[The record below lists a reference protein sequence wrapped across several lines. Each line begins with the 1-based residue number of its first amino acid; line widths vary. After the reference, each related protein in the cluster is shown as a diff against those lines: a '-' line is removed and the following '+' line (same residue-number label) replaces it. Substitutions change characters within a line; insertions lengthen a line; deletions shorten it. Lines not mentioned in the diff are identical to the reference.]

1 MPEVP
6 ESLISQPAVV
16 LVEGD
21 EDKGFSALW
30 SRD

>member
-21 EDKGFSALW
+21 EDSALLLCQG
-30 SRD
+30 